1 MQAVMTTISTQSS
14 TSTWHAPCSILYV
27 ETWCWAAGGITV
39 LEIASSWLLTTL
51 MHLFTSSKLATV
63 WLPSSYEAWSSG
75 VNGFN
80 IILSHW
86 CQCSLS
92 SQVTFSFPQ
101 VLTVSSG
108 RWRPSRRVLRRMI
121 LAAAVSRVICPMCCP
136 VMLLSTS
143 VGWPGRWPPLSI
155 CWRATASART
165 MLPPCCKFMTCAS
178 CSSLTTLRYH

>member
-1 MQAVMTTISTQSS
+1 MFSLYMLTMKAVMTTTSTQSS

-63 WLPSSYEAWSSG
+63 WSPSSYEAWSSG

-86 CQCSLS
+86 CHCSLS
-92 SQVTFSFPQ
+92 SLWLSHF
-101 VLTVSSG
+101 
-108 RWRPSRRVLRRMI
+108 LRY
-121 LAAAVSRVICPMCCP
+121 
-136 VMLLSTS
+136 LLSAAGGGGRHRGCRE
-143 VGWPGRWPPLSI
+143 GWFLLLLWAGPF
-155 CWRATASART
+155 A
-165 MLPPCCKFMTCAS
+165 PCAVLQCCF
-178 CSSLTTLRYH
+178 